1 MRQTARINNAVDREV
16 GLSYSLPM
24 LKIVHLYKGIIFLML
39 AELCFTIATVF
50 SKLLT
55 NSSDVSALEV
65 TFSRF
70 SLGWIVASVIVYK
83 NSISLVPHTLSLLV
97 WRGILNTVAVILFF
111 LASQY
116 TTITNTHMLNMTYP
130 FFIFLF
136 APLFFKQ
143 EKIPPLLYLIL
154 VVALAGIWLVIH
166 PNLNSINKGDLF
178 GLLSGIISA
187 FAIITLNMARKND
200 STIVILFY
208 LMSIGTVLNGLAMLP
223 VFVWPQGSQWLL
235 LLASALAG
243 VLGQICITYG
253 YKYITARAGSL
264 VSSSRIF
271 YAVVLGML
279 VFSEDLTLRI
289 AVGGLMILLSIVA
302 VTWLHK
308 PEDPSGVL

>member
-1 MRQTARINNAVDREV
+1 MI
-16 GLSYSLPM
+16 GLSYSPLM
-24 LKIVHLYKGIIFLML
+24 LKAAHIYRGIIFLML
-39 AELCFTIATVF
+39 SELCFTISTIF

-55 NSSDVSALEV
+55 NASDVSAMEV

-70 SLGWIVASVIVYK
+70 FLGLVVVSGIVYK
-83 NSISLVPHTLSLLV
+83 NSISLIPNRLSLLV
-97 WRGILNTVAVILFF
+97 WRGVLNTVAVILFF

-136 APLFFKQ
+136 APLFFRQ
-143 EKIPPLLYLIL
+143 EKISPFLYLIL
-154 VVALAGIWLVIH
+154 IAALAGIWLVIN
-166 PNLNSINKGDLF
+166 PNLNSINKGDIF

-200 STIVILFY
+200 STMVILFY
-208 LMSIGTVLNGLAMLP
+208 LMSIGTVLNGLVMLP
-223 VFVWPQGSQWLL
+223 VFVWPQGGQWLL
-235 LLASALAG
+235 LFASATIG
-243 VLGQICITYG
+243 VVGQICITYG

-264 VSSSRIF
+264 ISSSRIL

-289 AVGGLMILLSIVA
+289 AAGGLMILLSIVA
-302 VTWLHK
+302 VTWLQK
-308 PEDPSGVL
+308 TEDSTGAS

>member
-1 MRQTARINNAVDREV
+1 
-16 GLSYSLPM
+16 M
-24 LKIVHLYKGIIFLML
+24 LKNVRLYQGIIFIML
-39 AELCFTIATVF
+39 SELFFTIATIF

-55 NSSDVSALEV
+55 NASDVSALEV

-70 SLGWIVASVIVYK
+70 FLGWIVAAVIVYK
-83 NSISLVPHTLSLLV
+83 NSLSLVPNNLSLLV
-97 WRGILNTVAVILFF
+97 WRGVLNTVAVILFF

-136 APLFFKQ
+136 APLFFRE
-143 EKIPPLLYLIL
+143 EKISLLMYLIL
-154 VVALAGIWLVIH
+154 IVALAGIWLVIN
-166 PNLNSINKGDLF
+166 PNLSAVNKGDIF
-178 GLLSGIISA
+178 GLLSGIVAA

-200 STIVILFY
+200 STMVILFY

-223 VFVWPQGSQWLL
+223 VFVWPKGSQWLL
-235 LLASALAG
+235 LLASASVG

-253 YKYITARAGSL
+253 YKFITARAGSL

-279 VFSEDLTLRI
+279 IFNEDLTMRI
-289 AVGGLMILLSIVA
+289 AMGGLLILLSIVA

-308 PEDPSGVL
+308 PDQEVPSNP

>member
-1 MRQTARINNAVDREV
+1 MEKKSLTSVDRGG
-16 GLSYSLPM
+16 GLSYSLTM
-24 LKIVHLYKGIIFLML
+24 LKTAHIYKGIIFLL
-39 AELCFTIATVF
+39 LSELFFTVATIF

-55 NSSDVSALEV
+55 NSSEISALEV

-70 SLGWIVASVIVYK
+70 FLGWIVAAVVVYK
-83 NSISLVPHTLSLLV
+83 NSLSLVPNRLSLLV
-97 WRGILNTVAVILFF
+97 WRGVLNTIAVILFF

-136 APLFFKQ
+136 VPLFFRG
-143 EKIPPLLYLIL
+143 EKISPFLYLVLI
-154 VVALAGIWLVIH
+154 VALAGIWLVMN
-166 PNLNSINKGDLF
+166 PNLNTVNKGDIF
-178 GLLSGIISA
+178 GLLSGIVSA

-200 STIVILFY
+200 STMVILFY
-208 LMSIGTVLNGLAMLP
+208 LMSIGTVFNGLAMLP

-235 LLASALAG
+235 LLASGGVG

-253 YKYITARAGSL
+253 YKFISARAGSL

-271 YAVVLGML
+271 YAVLFGML
-279 VFSEDLTLRI
+279 VFSEDLTWRI
-289 AVGGLMILLSIVA
+289 AVGGFMILLSITA

-308 PEDPSGVL
+308 PEDPSGAL

>member
-1 MRQTARINNAVDREV
+1 MFSLKRRNNTVDREG
-16 GLSYSLPM
+16 GLSYSPPM
-24 LKIVHLYKGIIFLML
+24 LKAAHIYRGIIFLML
-39 AELCFTIATVF
+39 SELCFTASTIF

-55 NSSDVSALEV
+55 NSSDISALEV

-70 SLGWIVASVIVYK
+70 FLGWIVASGIVYK
-83 NSISLVPHTLSLLV
+83 NSISLVPHKLSLLV
-97 WRGILNTVAVILFF
+97 WRGVLNTAAVILFF

-136 APLFFKQ
+136 APLFFRQ
-143 EKIPPLLYLIL
+143 EKISPFLYLIL
-154 VVALAGIWLVIH
+154 VAALAGIWLVINPDLH
-166 PNLNSINKGDLF
+166 TINKGDIF

-200 STIVILFY
+200 STVVILFY
-208 LMSIGTVLNGLAMLP
+208 LMSIGTVLNGLVMLP

-235 LLASALAG
+235 LLASAAAG
-243 VLGQICITYG
+243 VVGQVCITYG

-264 VSSSRIF
+264 VSTSRIF

-279 VFSEDLTLRI
+279 IFSEDLTLRI
-289 AVGGLMILLSIVA
+289 AAGGMMILLSIVA
-302 VTWLHK
+302 VTWLQK
-308 PEDPSGVL
+308 PENDR

>member
-1 MRQTARINNAVDREV
+1 
-16 GLSYSLPM
+16 M
-24 LKIVHLYKGIIFLML
+24 LKTAHIYKGIIFLL
-39 AELCFTIATVF
+39 LSELCFTISTIF

-70 SLGWIVASVIVYK
+70 FLGWIVASIFVSR
-83 NSISLVPHTLSLLV
+83 NSISLVPNKLSLLV
-97 WRGILNTVAVILFF
+97 WRGVLNTIAVMLFF

-136 APLFFKQ
+136 APLFFRQ
-143 EKIPPLLYLIL
+143 EKISPFLYLIL
-154 VVALAGIWLVIH
+154 VAALVGIWLVINPH
-166 PNLNSINKGDLF
+166 WNSINKGDLF
-178 GLLSGIISA
+178 GLMSGIISA

-200 STIVILFY
+200 STMVILFY

-223 VFVWPQGSQWLL
+223 VFVWPRGGQWLL
-235 LLASALAG
+235 LLASGAIG
-243 VLGQICITYG
+243 VAGQICITYG

-264 VSSSRIF
+264 VSSSRIL

-279 VFSEDLTLRI
+279 IFSEDLTLRI
-289 AVGGLMILLSIVA
+289 AAGGFLILLSIVA
-302 VTWLHK
+302 VTLLHK
-308 PEDPSGVL
+308 PKDEF